1 MGLKIASGAAFAVC
15 ACVLAGAASAREVN
29 VYTSREAE
37 LIKPV
42 LDAYAQASGTKV
54 NLVFVKDGLEER
66 VRAEGAHSPADVM
79 ILVDVAR
86 LVRAAE
92 MGITQ
97 PVDSAA
103 LKATVPEALRD
114 PNGRW
119 FATTLRSRVVYAS
132 KERVKQDAITYE
144 ELADPK
150 WKGRVCIRSAQHP
163 YNQSL
168 IAAAIVRLG
177 PAQAERWLAGV
188 KANLA
193 KKPSGG
199 DRDVAR
205 DIRAGVCDIG
215 IANTYYMGLMLN
227 GTDAAQKTWGEAV
240 KVLDSRFAGGG
251 THVNVSGAAV
261 AKNAPNRAEA
271 VKLIEFLVGEQAQ
284 NLLAD
289 LNYEYPVRAGIAA
302 NATTKLFGAISPDPT
317 PPAAIAAQRDAASI
331 LADKVGFDR

>member
-1 MGLKIASGAAFAVC
+1 MKLKTAFGAAFAAC
-15 ACVLAGAASAREVN
+15 AFVSAATAREVN
-29 VYTSREAE
+29 VYTSREAD

-42 LDAYAQASGTKV
+42 LDAYSQATGTKV
-54 NLVFVKDGLEER
+54 NLVFIRDGLEER
-66 VRAEGAHSPADVM
+66 VRAEGANSPADVI

-86 LVRAAE
+86 LARAAE
-92 MGITQ
+92 LGVTQ
-97 PVDSAA
+97 PVDSAV
-103 LKATVPEALRD
+103 LKAAVPETLRD
-114 PNGRW
+114 AKGHW
-119 FATTLRSRVVYAS
+119 FATTLRSRVIYAS

-150 WKGRVCIRSAQHP
+150 WKGKICVRSGQHP
-163 YNQSL
+163 YNQAL
-168 IAAAIVRLG
+168 IAAVIAKNG
-177 PAQAERWLAGV
+177 AAQAERWLTGV

-227 GTDAAQKTWGEAV
+227 GTDATQKTWGEAV
-240 KVLDSRFAGGG
+240 KVLESRFAGGG
-251 THVNVSGAAV
+251 THVNISGAAV
-261 AKNAPNRAEA
+261 AKNAPNKAEA
-271 VKLIEFLVGEQAQ
+271 VKLIEFLVGERAQ

-289 LNYEYPVRAGIAA
+289 ANYEYPVRAGIAA

-317 PPAAIAAQRDAASI
+317 PLTAIAAQRDAASI